1 MRDFFGNPY
10 AKGQYEYLEARKRQQ
25 LRITL
30 VCAFF
35 VAAFVIAGLIVYHTT
50 KNLLTIPGIL
60 MVLPT
65 ANFLVT
71 YIALLKGKPL
81 DPVKR
86 EQTKE
91 YEENGLVLFH
101 LMYVDEKG
109 RRHFLDHVT
118 VYQNAVVAYAPSV
131 KEAERVAV
139 ESDCIVRLRKKG
151 VNLRL
156 KIYTDWQEYW
166 NRLLEINK
174 EIPEDQ
180 VKLVEKAQE
189 QLLGMSL

>member
-1 MRDFFGNPY
+1 MRSFFGNPY

-25 LRITL
+25 LHITL
-30 VCAFF
+30 VCAFV
-35 VAAFVIAGLIVYHTT
+35 VAAFVAAGLIVYHTT
-50 KNLLTIPGIL
+50 KNILSVPGIL

-86 EQTKE
+86 EQAKA
-91 YEENGLVLFH
+91 YEENGLALFH

-109 RRHFLDHVT
+109 KRHFLEHVT
-118 VYQNAVVAYAPSV
+118 VYQNAIVAYAPSV
-131 KEAERVAV
+131 KEAERVTV

-189 QLLGMSL
+189 LMLGMSL